1 MAAYSEDLTCSICL
15 TIFTDPVILVCGHSF
30 CRGCIT
36 LCLSSQDRCPQ
47 CRETVPPEGK
57 CLLTS
62 HILKSLAEK
71 AKEAER
77 LKKEH
82 GNEKDVAELCPE
94 HEEKLK
100 LFCITDQQLACIIC
114 RDGENHEGHKFK
126 PVKEAAAGIK
136 KELETFVQQVSD
148 DIQAIEGKANK
159 QKEEI
164 SKTKGKSEQ
173 LMIQISSQFEE
184 MHQFLRQREDEI
196 KKELKDKETE
206 AVEKMTK
213 VLGGIETALSESK
226 ELKEKVTSVLTI
238 TESEKFLKS
247 WSEDKNMKDA
257 ESRGETL
264 HVVNSSLSLGPYE
277 SHLQFF
283 TWKEML
289 QVIQPRAEPL
299 TLKSDNMYMSV
310 SDDGRSASSLTRLK
324 LTSIICPYCG
334 MSKKLKDFTGN
345 VSAFSNIKF
354 TSGQH
359 YWEVDVGQRNDWELG
374 LQNNYLK
381 YDGQTYV
388 VCGRE
393 TTTVELN
400 PKPKKIGFYL
410 NCSSREL
417 SFYDADTMKHI
428 HTLSSDVQVPASA
441 YFNIRCTASDKNPM
455 TVCWY

>member
-1 MAAYSEDLTCSICL
+1 MPPLNEPFVPDVLVLRRRRASVMSVRPAPAPVLRIPQSQLRTCGDTVL
-15 TIFTDPVILVCGHSF
+15 PALRT
-30 CRGCIT
+30 R
-36 LCLSSQDRCPQ
+36 SSRRRKERIPHKTSV
-47 CRETVPPEGK
+47 TVPAGAKRSSSPPNVAS
-57 CLLTS
+57 LIRVFS
-62 HILKSLAEK
+62 HHTGFVASRLPTERLRPCLAEK

-77 LKKEH
+77 LKKER

-206 AVEKMTK
+206 ALEKMTK

-264 HVVNSSLSLGPYE
+264 NVVNSSLSLGPYE

-283 TWKEML
+283 MWKEM
-289 QVIQPRAEPL
+289 IQ
-299 TLKSDNMYMSV
+299 
-310 SDDGRSASSLTRLK
+310 
-324 LTSIICPYCG
+324 
-334 MSKKLKDFTGN
+334 LKDFTGN
-345 VSAFSNIKF
+345 VSAFSSIEF

-388 VCGRE
+388 VSGRK

-400 PKPKKIGFYL
+400 PKPQKIGFYL

-417 SFYDADTMKHI
+417 SFYDADTMETYSHFE
-428 HTLSSDVQVPASA
+428 L
-441 YFNIRCTASDKNPM
+441 
-455 TVCWY
+455 